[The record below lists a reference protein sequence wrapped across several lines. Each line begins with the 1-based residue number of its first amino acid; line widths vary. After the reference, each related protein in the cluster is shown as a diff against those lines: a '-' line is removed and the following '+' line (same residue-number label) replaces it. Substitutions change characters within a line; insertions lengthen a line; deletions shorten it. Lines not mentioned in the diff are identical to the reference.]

1 MIQTWSNVLTAC
13 ENLVFRRQKD
23 IFLAAKMYKIDLN
36 HLLIINNF
44 KNKLKCAKMLMEV
57 SLKENMRC
65 QTFIHLLKKI
75 KIRLSSRA
83 CKEIQVIISKI
94 MVMNNKISELN
105 CKKQI
110 KIIINM
116 NIKMKINKDK
126 ILIMEMQIN
135 SNIITQEIMETI
147 QKINIKE
154 IIFKIK
160 LIK

>member
-1 MIQTWSNVLTAC
+1 
-13 ENLVFRRQKD
+13 
-23 IFLAAKMYKIDLN
+23 
-36 HLLIINNF
+36 
-44 KNKLKCAKMLMEV
+44 
-57 SLKENMRC
+57 
-65 QTFIHLLKKI
+65 
-75 KIRLSSRA
+75 
-83 CKEIQVIISKI
+83 